1 MLVRIVKTWT
11 YPDMFR
17 QTPGC
22 SGAWDDIHFTLD
34 PVYECD
40 GLLVLNDLREDITVR
55 CPTENIWAIFQ
66 EPYLPDFM
74 PWMKESHSQFSR
86 VYTNCAPNAH
96 SRYRAVH
103 PMVPWHV
110 GMSYDELITNQSHS
124 KDDRIIW
131 VTSSVQ
137 VFPGHYKR
145 LAFYQFLT
153 EKKWLDI
160 DICGRGIR
168 PVTDKWD
175 VLACSRY
182 AIAVENHFGDNYWTE
197 KIADC
202 WLANTLPFYYGC
214 PNLENYFPA
223 DSFVRIDL
231 DDFAGAARTIRQM
244 VDSGEY
250 ERRLPAIQEARD
262 LILNRYQFFPYMVNE
277 LKNTIRGTST
287 SINHLSS
294 FRQNP
299 LKRLRNHC
307 YQMFHLYR
315 ARNNY

>member
-1 MLVRIVKTWT
+1 
-11 YPDMFR
+11 MFR

-22 SGAWDDIHFTLD
+22 SGVWDDIRFTFD
-34 PVYECD
+34 PVDECD

-55 CPTENIWAIFQ
+55 CPIENIWAIFQ

-74 PWMKESHSQFSR
+74 PWMKERHSQFSR

-96 SRYRAVH
+96 SRYRAAH

-124 KDDRIIW
+124 KDDRIAW

-145 LAFYQFLT
+145 RAFYQFLT

-160 DICGRGIR
+160 EICGRGIR

-175 VLACSRY
+175 VLVCSRY

-202 WLANTLPFYYGC
+202 WLANTLPFYCGC
-214 PNLENYFPA
+214 PNLEDYFPA
-223 DSFVRIDL
+223 DSFIRIDL
-231 DDFAGAARTIRQM
+231 DNFAGAARTIRQM

-250 ERRLPAIQEARD
+250 ERRLPAIREARD
-262 LILNRYQFFPYMVNE
+262 LILNRYQFFPYMANE
-277 LKNTIRGTST
+277 LNNSIRVSPTST
-287 SINHLSS
+287 NHLSS
-294 FRQNP
+294 FRLNP

-315 ARNNY
+315 ARKNIERF